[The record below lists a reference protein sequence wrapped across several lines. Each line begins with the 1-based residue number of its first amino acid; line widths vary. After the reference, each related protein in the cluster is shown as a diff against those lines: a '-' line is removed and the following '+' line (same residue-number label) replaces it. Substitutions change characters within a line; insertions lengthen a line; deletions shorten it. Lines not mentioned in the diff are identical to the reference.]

1 VIASRRRAA
10 REGTP
15 AAKPVRVSSASSRSS
30 LLNLPLP
37 IPTWALATALV
48 SIGIVGVIHGVMRHP
63 APFDAL
69 PALHGLMTVGYVGF
83 FLALVAGIGYRPTLT
98 VMLPVVLIQVATA
111 IGQRAGWSAQ
121 VGAELVLFGGVGLAL
136 VVLARPREVAAVREK
151 RAPSSVEPT
160 AAF

>member
-1 VIASRRRAA
+1 
-10 REGTP
+10 
-15 AAKPVRVSSASSRSS
+15 VRVSSTSSPRS

-37 IPTWALATALV
+37 IPTWALATGLV
-48 SIGIVGVIHGVMRHP
+48 SVGIAGVIHGVMRHP

-69 PALHGLMTVGYVGF
+69 PALHGLMTVGYLGF

-98 VMLPVVLIQVATA
+98 VMLPIVVVQVATA

-136 VVLARPREVAAVREK
+136 VVLARPRVAAAAREE
-151 RAPSSVEPT
+151 RAPSSLEQT